1 MYLYYSTLVGW
12 IKGKVEC
19 ILWFI
24 LVFLMVFCYTKITKK
39 IVKGACILANE
50 SLSRRSKEETPSVK
64 KTIKKGLSATQKTL
78 AFIGSALGIITA
90 SITIMTFMSGGNKK
104 VPEKPTKTTIVKE
117 VHAST
122 PSSVVSSESKESSV
136 VSRESSVPTHSSVP
150 SSSSSVASSVAVP
163 STSSSVETTPS
174 STEVSKTTTES
185 SSAFIETTN
194 N

>member
-1 MYLYYSTLVGW
+1 M
-12 IKGKVEC
+12 
-19 ILWFI
+19 
-24 LVFLMVFCYTKITKK
+24 
-39 IVKGACILANE
+39 ANE

-117 VHAST
+117 VHTSS

-136 VSRESSVPTHSSVP
+136 VSRESSVPTHSSVVP
-150 SSSSSVASSVAVP
+150 SSNVVNSSSTVP
-163 STSSSVETTPS
+163 SESSSAETTPS
-174 STEVSKTTTES
+174 STDVSRTVTES
-185 SSAFIETTN
+185 SSASVPTETN
-194 N
+194 

>member
-1 MYLYYSTLVGW
+1 M
-12 IKGKVEC
+12 
-19 ILWFI
+19 
-24 LVFLMVFCYTKITKK
+24 
-39 IVKGACILANE
+39 ANE
-50 SLSRRSKEETPSVK
+50 LLSRRSKEETPSVK
-64 KTIKKGLSATQKTL
+64 KTIKKGLSATQKAL

-117 VHAST
+117 VHTSL

-150 SSSSSVASSVAVP
+150 SSSSVVSSSTVP
-163 STSSSVETTPS
+163 SESSSVETTPS
-174 STEVSKTTTES
+174 STDVSRTVTES
-185 SSAFIETTN
+185 SSGSTETTN

>member
-1 MYLYYSTLVGW
+1 M
-12 IKGKVEC
+12 
-19 ILWFI
+19 
-24 LVFLMVFCYTKITKK
+24 
-39 IVKGACILANE
+39 
-50 SLSRRSKEETPSVK
+50 SRRSKEETPSVK

-117 VHAST
+117 VHTSS

-136 VSRESSVPTHSSVP
+136 VSRESSVPTHSSV
-150 SSSSSVASSVAVP
+150 SSSSSVASSVVVP

-174 STEVSKTTTES
+174 STDVSKTATES
-185 SSAFIETTN
+185 SSVSVPTETN
-194 N
+194 

>member
-1 MYLYYSTLVGW
+1 M
-12 IKGKVEC
+12 
-19 ILWFI
+19 
-24 LVFLMVFCYTKITKK
+24 
-39 IVKGACILANE
+39 ANE

-64 KTIKKGLSATQKTL
+64 KTLKKGLSATQKTL

-117 VHAST
+117 VHTSS

-136 VSRESSVPTHSSVP
+136 VSRESSVPTHSGVVP
-150 SSSSSVASSVAVP
+150 SSSVVSSSTVA
-163 STSSSVETTPS
+163 STSSSTETTPS
-174 STEVSKTTTES
+174 STAASQTVPES
-185 SSAFIETTN
+185 SSVSTETTN

>member
-1 MYLYYSTLVGW
+1 M
-12 IKGKVEC
+12 
-19 ILWFI
+19 
-24 LVFLMVFCYTKITKK
+24 
-39 IVKGACILANE
+39 ANE

-117 VHAST
+117 VHTSS
-122 PSSVVSSESKESSV
+122 PSSVVSFESKASV
-136 VSRESSVPTHSSVP
+136 VAPRESSVPTHSSVP
-150 SSSSSVASSVAVP
+150 SSSSVASSVAVP
-163 STSSSVETTPS
+163 SESSSTETMPS
-174 STEVSKTTTES
+174 STDASQTVTES
-185 SSAFIETTN
+185 SFGSTETTN

>member
-1 MYLYYSTLVGW
+1 
-12 IKGKVEC
+12 
-19 ILWFI
+19 
-24 LVFLMVFCYTKITKK
+24 MVFCYTKITKK

-117 VHAST
+117 VHTSS
-122 PSSVVSSESKESSV
+122 PSSVVSSEFKESSV

-185 SSAFIETTN
+185 SSASIETTN

>member
-1 MYLYYSTLVGW
+1 M
-12 IKGKVEC
+12 
-19 ILWFI
+19 
-24 LVFLMVFCYTKITKK
+24 
-39 IVKGACILANE
+39 ANE
-50 SLSRRSKEETPSVK
+50 LLSRRSKEETPSVK

-117 VHAST
+117 VHTSS
-122 PSSVVSSESKESSV
+122 PSSVTSSESKASV
-136 VSRESSVPTHSSVP
+136 VAPHESSVPTHSSVP

-163 STSSSVETTPS
+163 SESSFVETTPS
-174 STEVSKTTTES
+174 STDVSRTVTES
-185 SSAFIETTN
+185 SSGSTETTN

>member
-1 MYLYYSTLVGW
+1 MIVLLR
-12 IKGKVEC
+12 
-19 ILWFI
+19 
-24 LVFLMVFCYTKITKK
+24 VFCYTRVTKK
-39 IVKGACILANE
+39 IVKGAFILANE
-50 SLSRRSKEETPSVK
+50 LLSRRSKEETPSVK

-117 VHAST
+117 VHTSS
-122 PSSVVSSESKESSV
+122 PLSVVSSESKESSV

-150 SSSSSVASSVAVP
+150 SSSSVASSVAVP

-185 SSAFIETTN
+185 SSASIETTN

>member
-1 MYLYYSTLVGW
+1 M
-12 IKGKVEC
+12 
-19 ILWFI
+19 
-24 LVFLMVFCYTKITKK
+24 
-39 IVKGACILANE
+39 ANE

-117 VHAST
+117 VHT
-122 PSSVVSSESKESSV
+122 SSPSSV

-150 SSSSSVASSVAVP
+150 SSSSVASSVVVP
-163 STSSSVETTPS
+163 STSFSTETIPS
-174 STEVSKTTTES
+174 STDVSKTATES
-185 SSAFIETTN
+185 SSASAPTETN
-194 N
+194 

>member
-1 MYLYYSTLVGW
+1 M
-12 IKGKVEC
+12 
-19 ILWFI
+19 
-24 LVFLMVFCYTKITKK
+24 
-39 IVKGACILANE
+39 ANE

-117 VHAST
+117 VHTSS
-122 PSSVVSSESKESSV
+122 PSSVTSSESKASV
-136 VSRESSVPTHSSVP
+136 VAPHESSVPTHSSVP
-150 SSSSSVASSVAVP
+150 SSSSVASSVAVP
-163 STSSSVETTPS
+163 STSSSTETTLS
-174 STEVSKTTTES
+174 STASSQTVTES
-185 SSAFIETTN
+185 LSGSSETMN

>member
-1 MYLYYSTLVGW
+1 M
-12 IKGKVEC
+12 
-19 ILWFI
+19 
-24 LVFLMVFCYTKITKK
+24 
-39 IVKGACILANE
+39 ANE

-117 VHAST
+117 VHTST
-122 PSSVVSSESKESSV
+122 PSSMVSSESKESSV

-150 SSSSSVASSVAVP
+150 SSSSVANSVVASSES
-163 STSSSVETTPS
+163 STATSPS
-174 STEVSKTTTES
+174 STTASQSVTES
-185 SSAFIETTN
+185 SASSEAN
-194 N
+194 LHQ

>member
-1 MYLYYSTLVGW
+1 M
-12 IKGKVEC
+12 
-19 ILWFI
+19 
-24 LVFLMVFCYTKITKK
+24 
-39 IVKGACILANE
+39 ANE

-117 VHAST
+117 VHTSS
-122 PSSVVSSESKESSV
+122 PSSVVSSDAKESTV
-136 VSRESSVPTHSSVP
+136 VSRESSVATHSSVAP
-150 SSSSSVASSVAVP
+150 SSSSVASSVAVP

-174 STEVSKTTTES
+174 STDVSQTVTES
-185 SSAFIETTN
+185 SSGSSTTTN

>member
-1 MYLYYSTLVGW
+1 M
-12 IKGKVEC
+12 
-19 ILWFI
+19 
-24 LVFLMVFCYTKITKK
+24 
-39 IVKGACILANE
+39 ANE

-78 AFIGSALGIITA
+78 AFVGSALGIITA

-117 VHAST
+117 VHT
-122 PSSVVSSESKESSV
+122 SSPSSV

-150 SSSSSVASSVAVP
+150 SSSSVASSVAVP
-163 STSSSVETTPS
+163 SESSSVETTPS
-174 STEVSKTTTES
+174 STDVSQTVTES
-185 SSAFIETTN
+185 SSGSSTTTN

>member
-1 MYLYYSTLVGW
+1 M
-12 IKGKVEC
+12 
-19 ILWFI
+19 
-24 LVFLMVFCYTKITKK
+24 
-39 IVKGACILANE
+39 ANE

-117 VHAST
+117 VHTSS
-122 PSSVVSSESKESSV
+122 PSSVVSSEFKESSV

-150 SSSSSVASSVAVP
+150 SSSSVASSVTVP
-163 STSSSVETTPS
+163 SESSTMTPS
-174 STEVSKTTTES
+174 SSTTASESITES
-185 SSAFIETTN
+185 SASSEAN
-194 N
+194 LSQ

>member
-1 MYLYYSTLVGW
+1 M
-12 IKGKVEC
+12 
-19 ILWFI
+19 
-24 LVFLMVFCYTKITKK
+24 
-39 IVKGACILANE
+39 ANE
-50 SLSRRSKEETPSVK
+50 SLSRRSKEETPLVK

-90 SITIMTFMSGGNKK
+90 SITIMTFMSGGTKK

-117 VHAST
+117 VHTSS

-136 VSRESSVPTHSSVP
+136 VVPRESSVATHSSVP
-150 SSSSSVASSVAVP
+150 SSSVASSVAVP

-185 SSAFIETTN
+185 SSASIETTN

>member
-1 MYLYYSTLVGW
+1 M
-12 IKGKVEC
+12 
-19 ILWFI
+19 
-24 LVFLMVFCYTKITKK
+24 
-39 IVKGACILANE
+39 ANE

-117 VHAST
+117 VRTSS
-122 PSSVVSSESKESSV
+122 PSSVVSSESKASV
-136 VSRESSVPTHSSVP
+136 VAPRESSVSTHSSVVP
-150 SSSSSVASSVAVP
+150 SSNVVNSSSTVP
-163 STSSSVETTPS
+163 SESSSAETTPS
-174 STEVSKTTTES
+174 STDVSQTVTES
-185 SSAFIETTN
+185 SSGSSTTTN

>member
-1 MYLYYSTLVGW
+1 M
-12 IKGKVEC
+12 
-19 ILWFI
+19 
-24 LVFLMVFCYTKITKK
+24 
-39 IVKGACILANE
+39 ANE

-117 VHAST
+117 VHTSS

-150 SSSSSVASSVAVP
+150 SSSSVASSVAVP
-163 STSSSVETTPS
+163 SVSSAETTPS
-174 STEVSKTTTES
+174 STEVSQTVTES
-185 SSAFIETTN
+185 SSGSSTTTN

>member
-1 MYLYYSTLVGW
+1 M
-12 IKGKVEC
+12 
-19 ILWFI
+19 
-24 LVFLMVFCYTKITKK
+24 
-39 IVKGACILANE
+39 ANE

-117 VHAST
+117 VHTSS
-122 PSSVVSSESKESSV
+122 PSSVASSESKESSV

-150 SSSSSVASSVAVP
+150 SSSSVASSVAVP
-163 STSSSVETTPS
+163 SESSSVETTPS
-174 STEVSKTTTES
+174 STDVSRTVTDS
-185 SSAFIETTN
+185 SSASAPTETN
-194 N
+194 

>member
-1 MYLYYSTLVGW
+1 M
-12 IKGKVEC
+12 
-19 ILWFI
+19 
-24 LVFLMVFCYTKITKK
+24 
-39 IVKGACILANE
+39 ANE

-117 VHAST
+117 VHTSS
-122 PSSVVSSESKESSV
+122 PSSVVSSESKDSSV
-136 VSRESSVPTHSSVP
+136 VSRESSVPTHSSVVP
-150 SSSSSVASSVAVP
+150 SSNVVNSSSTVP
-163 STSSSVETTPS
+163 SESSSAETTPS
-174 STEVSKTTTES
+174 STDVSQSVPES
-185 SSAFIETTN
+185 SSVSTETTN

>member
-1 MYLYYSTLVGW
+1 MIVLLR
-12 IKGKVEC
+12 
-19 ILWFI
+19 
-24 LVFLMVFCYTKITKK
+24 VFCYTRVTKK
-39 IVKGACILANE
+39 IVKGAFILANE
-50 SLSRRSKEETPSVK
+50 LLSRRSKEETPSVK

-117 VHAST
+117 VHTSS
-122 PSSVVSSESKESSV
+122 PLSVVSSESKESSV

-150 SSSSSVASSVAVP
+150 SSSSVASSVAVP
-163 STSSSVETTPS
+163 STSSFVETTPS

-185 SSAFIETTN
+185 SSASIETTN